1 MLIDPSPYE
10 PIESAATDS
19 DPFLT
24 SAERVYRTIL
34 RKIIQGE
41 FPPGSKL
48 PRRKL
53 AELTGVSQIPV
64 LEALKRL
71 EQEGLVE
78 YRPRCGC
85 IVAVPTVHRILDM
98 YVLREALECQVAR
111 ILSQQITQE
120 QIQQFMQTAAH
131 LDAVLYSSQEEGF
144 VSDLHY
150 KFHIQLAETTG
161 YESLVSLL
169 RRANFLWLLF
179 RGIHSKREHQVQS
192 KDSHVVLVKSIAEGN
207 PQNAEEAMRRHI
219 LEAKE
224 PLLKDYNQ
232 ENV

>member
-10 PIESAATDS
+10 PIESAGIDS

-24 SAERVYRTIL
+24 AAERVYRTIL

-41 FPPGSKL
+41 FPPGTRL

-71 EQEGLVE
+71 EQDGLVE

-85 IVAVPTVHRILDM
+85 IVAIPTVHRILDM
-98 YVLREALECQVAR
+98 YALREAVECQVAR
-111 ILSQQITQE
+111 LLSQQITEE
-120 QIQQFMQTAAH
+120 QTQQFLQKATH
-131 LDAVLYSSQEEGF
+131 LDAVLYSSEEEG
-144 VSDLHY
+144 VISDLHY
-150 KFHIQLAETTG
+150 KFHIQLAEATG

-169 RRANFLWLLF
+169 RKANFFWLLW
-179 RGIHSKREHQVQS
+179 RGIHSKREHRVQS
-192 KDSHVVLVKSIAEGN
+192 KDSHVKLIHSIAEGN
-207 PQNAEEAMRRHI
+207 PQDAEDTMRRHI

-224 PLLKDYNQ
+224 PLLKDYN
-232 ENV
+232 ESNV